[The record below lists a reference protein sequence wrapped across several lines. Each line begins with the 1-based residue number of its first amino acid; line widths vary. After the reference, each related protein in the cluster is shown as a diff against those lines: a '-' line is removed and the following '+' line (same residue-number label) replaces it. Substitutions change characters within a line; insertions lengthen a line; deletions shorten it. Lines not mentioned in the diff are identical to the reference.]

1 MLKNLLCNLKP
12 DDNQTEM
19 IQYQNWKKRSDL
31 VLSPRKNHQHE
42 NILKVQKKHSSCR
55 IAYFSIM
62 FIILLDEEGSH
73 FNGAACKGGDIFNYT
88 SGINKV
94 LS

>member
-1 MLKNLLCNLKP
+1 MLKNLLRNLKP

-19 IQYQNWKKRSDL
+19 IQYQNWKRRSEKII
-31 VLSPRKNHQHE
+31 SMKIY
-42 NILKVQKKHSSCR
+42 NIKVQKKHSSCR